1 MRMVRVED
9 VEAPFSLEDD
19 AREAHLRRFST
30 LFVDEGRARRGGLGQ
45 VAPAVNT
52 HGEQLALKTLL
63 PPAPGEDLETSRLRR
78 AAFRREYEC
87 QRQLGALRGF
97 PRVYAYGTVD
107 GSPAIVMEWVE
118 GVTLTETRRA
128 LAVDDAGRVSP
139 LTVARLG
146 RDLFELL
153 SRLALMGEGLAHRD
167 VSPANVMVR
176 TARRSLDEQ
185 RADGAFD
192 LCLVDFGSAEP
203 IAAHAGSFTGAHA
216 TLRRATVDYAPPEM
230 LSDDIA
236 GFDRLR
242 RSTAVDVYAAAGVLC
257 ELMGGRPPFPGVGR
271 ATSPYRHKTERTP
284 ERPVGTH
291 EAADDLGA
299 VLARETEVAALVAPP
314 ALERGLS
321 PRDDALR
328 RALTQVDERVA
339 DALMACLAV
348 DQDLRPAPEAMRDE
362 LDALAER
369 YADDVRHAL
378 AGEPLTP
385 VPSEARVTR
394 GRARR
399 TARAL
404 AWAACLAAAASV
416 AALSAWLT
424 GTATDGSWAPAAL
437 LAAPAALAALAR
449 VVAGG
454 AGARGLVGGG
464 VTLLAAATACG
475 GALWALVGDAPARRV
490 LLAGLLVCA
499 SLTWLALVADYACA
513 RDAARAPRRHRQ
525 LP

>member
-1 MRMVRVED
+1 M
-9 VEAPFSLEDD
+9 
-19 AREAHLRRFST
+19 
-30 LFVDEGRARRGGLGQ
+30 
-45 VAPAVNT
+45 
-52 HGEQLALKTLL
+52 
-63 PPAPGEDLETSRLRR
+63 
-78 AAFRREYEC
+78 
-87 QRQLGALRGF
+87 
-97 PRVYAYGTVD
+97 
-107 GSPAIVMEWVE
+107 
-118 GVTLTETRRA
+118 
-128 LAVDDAGRVSP
+128 
-139 LTVARLG
+139 
-146 RDLFELL
+146 
-153 SRLALMGEGLAHRD
+153 
-167 VSPANVMVR
+167 
-176 TARRSLDEQ
+176 
-185 RADGAFD
+185 
-192 LCLVDFGSAEP
+192 
-203 IAAHAGSFTGAHA
+203 
-216 TLRRATVDYAPPEM
+216 
-230 LSDDIA
+230 
-236 GFDRLR
+236 
-242 RSTAVDVYAAAGVLC
+242 
-257 ELMGGRPPFPGVGR
+257 
-271 ATSPYRHKTERTP
+271 
-284 ERPVGTH
+284 
-291 EAADDLGA
+291 
-299 VLARETEVAALVAPP
+299 APP

-424 GTATDGSWAPAAL
+424 GTATDGSWVPAAL
-437 LAAPAALAALAR
+437 LVARAALAVLAR

-464 VTLLAAATACG
+464 VTLLAAAPACG
-475 GALWALVGDAPARRV
+475 GALWALVGDAPAWRV
-490 LLAGLLVCA
+490 RLAGLLVCA

-513 RDAARAPRRHRQ
+513 RGAARTPRRHRQ